1 MTKKYRTINRNK
13 IENRID
19 FSAWFRLNDIIWEP
33 ARVPVHKDKD
43 EFNNLEP
50 VIQDTFLKSF
60 SSLAFLSS
68 LQVKI
73 GDDIVKKDSATQ
85 LEYSVFNALAYLEA
99 IANRGYNYVIQTL
112 ADPTQVDSMIEWAEN
127 SDILQDI
134 ATLIGDVYLKGSVL
148 QKKIALSFVEMAVYH
163 ADYYTPLYIFGE
175 GKLVRSAEIIK
186 LAIRSTSFN
195 AMYPG
200 VKFRAS
206 FDNLSK
212 EKQDDLKVWIDTF
225 IANLAS
231 LVEKHIDELYTN
243 CGWNNEV
250 KHYFRYTINKNYMN
264 LGFPTPYPDDA
275 NTINPTIQRGVI
287 KSADF
292 EDFFYYQ
299 NSNRLT
305 DFHEEQ

>member
-1 MTKKYRTINRNK
+1 MTKKYRTINWNK

-163 ADYYTPLYIFGE
+163 ADYYTPLYI
-175 GKLVRSAEIIK
+175 L
-186 LAIRSTSFN
+186 
-195 AMYPG
+195 
-200 VKFRAS
+200 
-206 FDNLSK
+206 
-212 EKQDDLKVWIDTF
+212 EKV
-225 IANLAS
+225 N
-231 LVEKHIDELYTN
+231 
-243 CGWNNEV
+243 
-250 KHYFRYTINKNYMN
+250 
-264 LGFPTPYPDDA
+264 
-275 NTINPTIQRGVI
+275 
-287 KSADF
+287 
-292 EDFFYYQ
+292 
-299 NSNRLT
+299 
-305 DFHEEQ
+305 